1 MDPRLQRAREIL
13 RVEGTAL
20 ERAADT
26 LDQHFTQVV
35 DAVLECRG
43 KIVLT
48 GVGKSGLIAQKIA
61 ATLSSTGT
69 PALYLHSVEAVHGD
83 LGLLSATDLLVAIS
97 NSGEV
102 SEVVNMVV
110 AAQRIGTPAVAM
122 TRNPESSLARECRY
136 LLPIVVDGEAGPL
149 GLAPT
154 TSTTVTLA
162 LGDALAM
169 VLMDAKNFTAEQ
181 FRMFH
186 PGGNLGRRLALR
198 VADLA
203 RTDELPIV
211 PANAT
216 VREALAESTARGYG
230 VALIVDDTGALC
242 GVVTDGDVRRML
254 QQPGDLAALLEQPVH
269 QHMTESPLTIEADVQ
284 AAEALQ
290 VMESKGVI
298 VLPTLNPHGA
308 PVGLLHIHDILGR
321 GKFIL

>member
-1 MDPRLQRAREIL
+1 MNERLERAREIF
-13 RVEGTAL
+13 RVEGDAL
-20 ERAADT
+20 GRAAEA
-26 LDQHFTQVV
+26 LDQRFLDVV
-35 DAVLECRG
+35 DAALECRG
-43 KIVLT
+43 KVVLT
-48 GVGKSGLIAQKIA
+48 GVGKSGLIARKIA

-83 LGLLSATDLLVAIS
+83 LGLLAASDLLIAIS
-97 NSGEV
+97 HSGEV
-102 SEVVNMVV
+102 NEVVNMVI

-122 TRNPESSLARECRY
+122 TRNTESSLARECRY
-136 LLPIVVDGEAGPL
+136 VLPIHVDGEACPL

-169 VLMDAKNFTAEQ
+169 SLMEAKDFTAEQ
-181 FRMFH
+181 FRVYH

-203 RTDELPIV
+203 ITEGLPIV
-211 PANAT
+211 SEGSS

-230 VALIVDDTGALC
+230 VALIVDDQGALS
-242 GVVTDGDVRRML
+242 GIVTDGDVRRML
-254 QQPGDLAALLEQPVH
+254 QSADPAHVLEQPVSG
-269 QHMTESPLTIEADVQ
+269 HMTRSPLTIDSDVQ

-290 VMESKGVI
+290 VMESKGI
-298 VLPTLNPHGA
+298 ILLPTVDTRGA